1 MRWFEKTETEFTV
14 ERRLSKMA
22 VKDIEGIGQ
31 CENDGEYQ
39 MIPSRNRL
47 RSTEKRLIGDS
58 LNQLL

>member
-1 MRWFEKTETEFTV
+1 
-14 ERRLSKMA
+14 MA

-47 RSTEKRLIGDS
+47 RSIEKRLIGDS
-58 LNQLL
+58 LDQLL